1 MGKIYLTLPP
11 RAMPDFVEMI
21 IQDPKGPAKCF
32 PKVNLENADSIKAH
46 TFEKN
51 RRNNKHT

>member
-1 MGKIYLTLPP
+1 
-11 RAMPDFVEMI
+11 MPDFVEMI